1 VLAEHFEAIKLLMPI
16 FNYEYADDDADD
28 DEDEDI
34 LDKMHQVMI
43 NMGELAIVPLR
54 DYLND
59 STRHNR
65 SDAAEILGTPLPSM
79 LIQSVSF
86 SRVAE

>member
-1 VLAEHFEAIKLLMPI
+1 MAEHSEAVKLLMPI

-43 NMGELAIVPLR
+43 NMGELAIAPLR

-65 SDAAEILGTPLPSM
+65 SDAAEILGARSSSVACLLP
-79 LIQSVSF
+79 
-86 SRVAE
+86 